1 MQIDKKN
8 ITFNKPAK
16 TVAINNNTHDIKG
29 VLQKLIIDKISRKRK
44 SAN

>member
-1 MQIDKKN
+1 MQIGKKN

-16 TVAINNNTHDIKG
+16 TVAINNTHDIKG